1 MKNKVWQIYFLC
13 INFYFSSV
21 NRSPALTSNHLLP
34 GVDLFLP
41 LAPLPTSCSAVSGS
55 ALRPSTA
62 TTASPAL
69 GSSSLLSW
77 KRDGRWCHFSCCCC
91 YCYCCCC
98 CYWCSCCCGWGPGC
112 GHSISGIPEFF
123 VDALLPDSR
132 KFCPI
137 RVGHLAKACPLVIKM
152 VANIAGSVGPQILA
166 LAIKFASFKH
176 AFVGISIFVEI
187 LAISLFYPLIPATSV
202 LVSICPGKST
212 ITMFNIIL
220 IVSGI
225 LVPGWKQVG
234 AHPVLFLLQKLA
246 LIC

>member
-21 NRSPALTSNHLLP
+21 NRSPTLTSNHLLS

-41 LAPLPTSCSAVSGS
+41 LAPLPTSCSAVRGS

-62 TTASPAL
+62 TTAPPAL

-77 KRDGRWCHFSCCCC
+77 KRDGRWWHFSCCCC
-91 YCYCCCC
+91 YCC
-98 CYWCSCCCGWGPGC
+98 CCCGWGPGC

-123 VDALLPDSR
+123 VDAFLPDSR

-152 VANIAGSVGPQILA
+152 VANVAGSVGPQILA
-166 LAIKFASFKH
+166 LAIKLASFKH

-202 LVSICPGKST
+202 LVSICPCKST

-220 IVSGI
+220 IVSSI
-225 LVPGWKQVG
+225 LVP
-234 AHPVLFLLQKLA
+234 A
-246 LIC
+246 